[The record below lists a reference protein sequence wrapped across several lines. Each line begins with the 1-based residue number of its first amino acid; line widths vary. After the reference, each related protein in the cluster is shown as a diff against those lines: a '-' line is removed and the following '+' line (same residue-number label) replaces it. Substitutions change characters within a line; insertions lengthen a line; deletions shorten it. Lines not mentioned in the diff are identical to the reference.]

1 MPATLEAD
9 EIARL
14 KEQVRKLEAINAALM
29 DRVERASDLHGGAFS
44 MFENAIALEAMVRS
58 RTGELE
64 EAMVQLASIN
74 AQIEAAHKDA
84 DAARSRLRDAIESLS
99 DGFALFDAEDRLV
112 MCNNAF
118 LQIWPEFRQVVD
130 KRPHF
135 AELVDLLA
143 GHGST
148 LGSMVAPERWK
159 QERPARHRDAGAHVQ
174 LLADGR
180 WLQINELRTSEG
192 GTVGIYTDITS
203 VKAEDARQRTRELAV
218 RNLALQSTLD
228 TLSEGA
234 CLFGP
239 DRQLQA
245 WNGEFAN
252 MLHLPRDIAETVGTH
267 AGFVEHCLGAC
278 GLDRP
283 QAVEWREGRGPR
295 ISTDCMMGSRNFVI
309 RSVTLATG
317 GMAFAFDDVTDRIRF
332 QKSMTEVAETLE
344 RAVKARTAELI
355 ELNRQLADARD
366 EAEEAN
372 QSKTRFLA
380 AASHDLLQPLNAARL
395 FVSALHEKRLA
406 ASTRGLVGQA
416 AIALDSVEDMLE
428 SLFEISRLDAGAIQP
443 DVRPIAL
450 DRILSALR
458 VEFAPRARSRGL
470 AFAVPDTGLFV
481 ASDVQM
487 LRRVLQNLVSNAI
500 RYTAHGSVTVTAT
513 AEGDQVVVAVTDT
526 GPGIAAHEQRVVF
539 EEFRRLDATRSIPG
553 HGLGLAIVR
562 RSCAKLGHGVTLES
576 ALGKGSTFAIT
587 LPMAAPGAQVPGSP
601 AKRRTR
607 PGQGSGAILV
617 IDNDETIL
625 AGMRALLEN
634 WGHAAIT
641 AVSPDQPE
649 VRAATASGLSLIL
662 ADYHLADD
670 LTGDEAVARVRAL
683 HGGDLPAAV
692 ITADRSEDVRA
703 RLGAAGLPVL
713 TKPIKPAQ
721 LRALL
726 RQIAVPGAVPDPS
739 DQGG

>member
-1 MPATLEAD
+1 MPAALEAD
-9 EIARL
+9 EEVARL

-29 DRVERASDLHGGAFS
+29 DRVERASDLHAGAFS
-44 MFENAIALEAMVRS
+44 MFENAITLEAMVRS

-74 AQIEAAHKDA
+74 AQIEAAHTDA
-84 DAARSRLRDAIESLS
+84 DAARARLRDAIESLS

-112 MCNNAF
+112 MCNTAF
-118 LQIWPEFRQVVD
+118 LDIWPEFRPIVD
-130 KRPHF
+130 NRPSF

-148 LGSMVAPERWK
+148 IGSLVAPERWK
-159 QERPARHRDAGAHVQ
+159 QERLARHRDAGAHVQ

-203 VKAEDARQRTRELAV
+203 VKAADARQRARELAE

-239 DRQLQA
+239 NQQLQA
-245 WNGEFAN
+245 WNDEFAN
-252 MLHLPRDIAETVGTH
+252 MLHLNRDIAGHIGTH
-267 AGFVEHCLGAC
+267 EAFVAHCLTNC

-283 QAVEWREGRGPR
+283 QAVEWREGRSPR
-295 ISTDCMMGSRNFVI
+295 ISTDCMLGSRNFVI
-309 RSVTLATG
+309 RSVTLASG
-317 GMAFAFDDVTDRIRF
+317 GMAFAFEDVTDRIRF

-355 ELNRQLADARD
+355 EVNRQLADARD

-416 AIALDSVEDMLE
+416 AIALDSVEDLLE

-443 DVRPIAL
+443 EVRPIAL

-458 VEFAPRARSRGL
+458 VEFAPVARARGL
-470 AFAVPDTGLFV
+470 GFSVPETGLFV

-500 RYTAHGSVTVTAT
+500 RYTEEGSVTVTAR
-513 AEGDQVVVAVTDT
+513 AEGDRVTVAVTDT
-526 GPGIAAHEQRVVF
+526 GPGIAAGEQRFVF
-539 EEFRRLDATRSIPG
+539 EEFRRLDATRRIPG

-562 RSCAKLGHGVTLES
+562 RSCEKLGHGVTLES
-576 ALGKGSTFAIT
+576 APGRGSTFAIT
-587 LPMAAPGAQVPGSP
+587 LGAAEADAAAPGAVATRGS
-601 AKRRTR
+601 RTVQT
-607 PGQGSGAILV
+607 GGAILV

-634 WGHAAIT
+634 WGYAAIT
-641 AVSPDQPE
+641 AASPDHPE
-649 VRAATASGLSLIL
+649 VLAAAAAGLALIL
-662 ADYHLADD
+662 ADYHLEDG
-670 LTGDEAVARVRAL
+670 LTGDAAVARVRAL
-683 HGGDLPAAV
+683 HQGDLPAAI

-703 RLGAAGLPVL
+703 RLDAAGLTVLNKPV
-713 TKPIKPAQ
+713 KPAQ

-726 RQIAVPGAVPDPS
+726 RQIAATG
-739 DQGG
+739 

>member
-1 MPATLEAD
+1 MATAIDAD
-9 EIARL
+9 EVTRL
-14 KEQVRKLEAINAALM
+14 REQVRKLEAINAALM
-29 DRVERASDLHGGAFS
+29 DRVERSSDLQAGAFS
-44 MFENAIALEAMVRS
+44 LFENALTLEGMVRA

-64 EAMVQLASIN
+64 EAMIKLASIN
-74 AQIEAAHKDA
+74 AQIEAAHHDA
-84 DAARSRLRDAIESLS
+84 DAARARLRDAIESLS

-112 MCNNAF
+112 MSNTAF
-118 LQIWPEFRQVVD
+118 LDIWPEFRDIVARQ
-130 KRPHF
+130 PTF
-135 AELVDLLA
+135 SELVDLLA

-148 LGSMVAPERWK
+148 LGSLVAPERWK
-159 QERPARHRDAGAHVQ
+159 QERLARHRDAGAHVQ

-203 VKAEDARQRTRELAV
+203 VKAADARQRARELAE

-239 DRQLQA
+239 NQQLQA
-245 WNGEFAN
+245 WNDEFAN
-252 MLHLPRDIAETVGTH
+252 MLRVGRDIAAHVGTH
-267 AGFVEHCLGAC
+267 ADFVAHCVEHCQ
-278 GLDRP
+278 LDRP

-344 RAVKARTAELI
+344 RAVKERTAELI
-355 ELNRQLADARD
+355 EVNRQLADARD

-443 DVRPIAL
+443 EVRAIAL

-458 VEFAPRARSRGL
+458 IEFAPLARSRGL
-470 AFAVPDTGLFV
+470 AFTVPETGLFV
-481 ASDVQM
+481 SSDVQM

-500 RYTAHGSVTVTAT
+500 RYTAQGSVTVTAR
-513 AEGDQVVVAVTDT
+513 AEGDRVTVAVTDT

-539 EEFRRLDATRSIPG
+539 EEFRRLDATRTIPG

-562 RSCAKLGHGVTLES
+562 RSCAKLGHGVALES
-576 ALGKGSTFAIT
+576 APGEGSTFAIT
-587 LPMAAPGAQVPGSP
+587 LPIATADAVATGTPGPRRSKP
-601 AKRRTR
+601 A
-607 PGQGSGAILV
+607 QGSGAILV

-634 WGHAAIT
+634 WGHRAIT
-641 AVSPDQPE
+641 AVGPDHPD
-649 VRAATASGLSLIL
+649 VHAAAAAGLSLIL

-670 LTGDEAVARVRAL
+670 LTGDQAVTRVRAL
-683 HGGDLPAAV
+683 HSGDLPAAI

-703 RLGAAGLPVL
+703 RLAAAGLPVL
-713 TKPIKPAQ
+713 SKPVKPAQ

-726 RQIAVPGAVPDPS
+726 RQIAVAG
-739 DQGG
+739 

>member
-1 MPATLEAD
+1 MSAALEAD
-9 EIARL
+9 EVTRL

-29 DRVERASDLHGGAFS
+29 DRVERSSDLQAGAFS
-44 MFENAIALEAMVRS
+44 MFENAITLEGMVRA

-64 EAMVQLASIN
+64 EAMVKLASIN
-74 AQIEAAHKDA
+74 AQIEAAHHDA
-84 DAARSRLRDAIESLS
+84 DAARARLRDAIESLS

-112 MCNNAF
+112 MSNTAF
-118 LQIWPEFRQVVD
+118 LDIWPEFRDIVAQ
-130 KRPHF
+130 RPTF
-135 AELVDLLA
+135 SELVDLLA

-148 LGSMVAPERWK
+148 LGSLVAPERWK
-159 QERPARHRDAGAHVQ
+159 QERLARHRDAGAHVQ

-203 VKAEDARQRTRELAV
+203 VKAADARQRARELAE

-239 DRQLQA
+239 NQQLQA
-245 WNGEFAN
+245 WNDEFAN
-252 MLHLPRDIAETVGTH
+252 MLRVGRDIAAHVGTH
-267 AGFVEHCLGAC
+267 ADFVAHCVEHCQ
-278 GLDRP
+278 LDRP

-332 QKSMTEVAETLE
+332 QRTMTEVAETLE
-344 RAVKARTAELI
+344 RAVKERTAELI
-355 ELNRQLADARD
+355 EVNRQLADARD

-443 DVRPIAL
+443 EVRAIAL

-458 VEFAPRARSRGL
+458 VEFAPLARSRGL
-470 AFAVPDTGLFV
+470 TFTVPETGLFV

-500 RYTAHGSVTVTAT
+500 RYTAQGSVTVTAR
-513 AEGDQVVVAVTDT
+513 AEGDRVTVAVTDT

-539 EEFRRLDATRSIPG
+539 EEFRRLDATRTIPG

-562 RSCAKLGHGVTLES
+562 RSCAKLGHGVALES
-576 ALGKGSTFAIT
+576 APGRGSTFAIT
-587 LPMAAPGAQVPGSP
+587 LPVADAGAAAPATPGPRRSKPAQ
-601 AKRRTR
+601 A
-607 PGQGSGAILV
+607 SGAILV

-641 AVSPDQPE
+641 AVSPDHPDVQ
-649 VRAATASGLSLIL
+649 AAAAAGLSLIL

-683 HGGDLPAAV
+683 HSGDLPAAI

-703 RLGAAGLPVL
+703 RLAAAGLPVL
-713 TKPIKPAQ
+713 TKPVKPAQ

-726 RQIAVPGAVPDPS
+726 RQIAVVS
-739 DQGG
+739 